1 MMMTY
6 RNLKPPKPG
15 GCEDRETQ
23 KIVSTLTIL
32 NLNIKLHQQHLLCTS
47 RMWPLFFS
55 ANMGQSQ
62 DLVNCKLDYSTVNT
76 CCLKLTQPGG
86 FYRDV

>member
-23 KIVSTLTIL
+23 KIVSTLTVL
-32 NLNIKLHQQHLLCTS
+32 NLNLKLHLQPLPCIS
-47 RMWPLFFS
+47 RM
-55 ANMGQSQ
+55 
-62 DLVNCKLDYSTVNT
+62 
-76 CCLKLTQPGG
+76 
-86 FYRDV
+86 